1 MTRIS
6 CEVARD
12 LLPLYCDDV
21 CSQESRILID
31 EHLKNCS
38 DCDALLKKMKMECSA
53 STEQE
58 MHDEEFVKAMASG
71 WKKSVKNGF
80 VKGVLA
86 TLILCLCLVGGYWGL
101 TRWIL
106 TSVPS
111 ANIQANVVSVTDE
124 HVKIILEATDG
135 KKVLTNAMVV
145 EDSGKLYLLEKRGV
159 IATQTGD
166 GENWAATYTLPKIQ
180 KTEDGESIHIKEIY
194 YGTENDNILI
204 WSA

>member
-80 VKGVLA
+80 VKGVSHTHFVFMPGWRILGIN
-86 TLILCLCLVGGYWGL
+86 TL
-101 TRWIL
+101 
-106 TSVPS
+106 
-111 ANIQANVVSVTDE
+111 
-124 HVKIILEATDG
+124 
-135 KKVLTNAMVV
+135 
-145 EDSGKLYLLEKRGV
+145 DSYFC
-159 IATQTGD
+159 
-166 GENWAATYTLPKIQ
+166 
-180 KTEDGESIHIKEIY
+180 S
-194 YGTENDNILI
+194 
-204 WSA
+204 